1 MRQSIKYEYIYKKI
15 IRYYLTIQDAYSK
28 SLIKTSNLISPIIIG
43 TNSSSSNTGLQVMTD
58 RDLINRLERILSF
71 NIDKIIIFGVPTI
84 HDSNGTQALEKN
96 GVVQTSLKIIRDNF
110 DKKIQVI
117 ADVCICQYNLSG
129 HCGVAYQNNYPDNDK
144 TLKLM
149 SKIALSYAEC
159 GADMLAPSSMMDG
172 LVLSIRNKL
181 NLNGYRE
188 TKIMSFS
195 KQFSSLYSPFRL
207 TAYKKASKID
217 KSNYQIGYANSREFL
232 RKVELDYREG
242 ADIITIKPS
251 MANMDIISRIR
262 ERVSC
267 SMAVQHVSGEYAMLK
282 AASRNNLI
290 NEHDW
295 LLGYFACL
303 VRAGA
308 EFIITYE
315 AEGIAELLNAP

>member
-1 MRQSIKYEYIYKKI
+1 
-15 IRYYLTIQDAYSK
+15 
-28 SLIKTSNLISPIIIG
+28 
-43 TNSSSSNTGLQVMTD
+43 MTD
-58 RDLINRLERILSF
+58 RNLINRLERILSL
-71 NIDKIIIFGVPTI
+71 NIDKIIIFGVPPL

-96 GVVQTSLKIIRDNF
+96 GVVQSSLKIIRDSF

-129 HCGVAYQNNYPDNDK
+129 HCGIVNQNNYPDNDK

-149 SKIALSYAEC
+149 SKIALSYAES

-195 KQFSSLYSPFRL
+195 KQFSSLYSPFRW
-207 TAYKKASKID
+207 TAYKKVSKID
-217 KSNYQIGYANSREFL
+217 KSNYQIGYANSREIL

-242 ADIITIKPS
+242 ADVITIKPS
-251 MANMDIISRIR
+251 MANLDIISRIY

-267 SMAVQHVSGEYAMLK
+267 RIAVQHVSGEYAMLK
-282 AASRNNLI
+282 AASRNNLV
-290 NEHDW
+290 NEYDW
-295 LLGYFACL
+295 LLGYFTCL
-303 VRAGA
+303 VRSGA
-308 EFIITYE
+308 NYIITYE
-315 AEGIAELLNAP
+315 AEGIAELLSAQ

>member
-1 MRQSIKYEYIYKKI
+1 M
-15 IRYYLTIQDAYSK
+15 TIQDAYSK
-28 SLIKTSNLISPIIIG
+28 SLIKTSNLITPIIIG

-58 RDLINRLERILSF
+58 RNLINRLERILSL
-71 NIDKIIIFGVPTI
+71 NIDKIIIFGVPSL
-84 HDSNGTQALEKN
+84 HDSNGTQALKKS
-96 GVVQTSLKIIRDNF
+96 GVVQSSLKIIRDSF

-117 ADVCICQYNLSG
+117 ADVCICQYNLTG
-129 HCGVAYQNNYPDNDK
+129 HCGIVNQNNYPDNDK

-149 SKIALSYAEC
+149 SKIALSYAES

-207 TAYKKASKID
+207 TAYKKGSKID
-217 KSNYQIGYANSREFL
+217 KSNYQISYANSREIL
-232 RKVELDYREG
+232 RKGELDYREG
-242 ADIITIKPS
+242 ADVITIKPS
-251 MANMDIISRIR
+251 MANLDIISRIR
-262 ERVSC
+262 ERVHC
-267 SMAVQHVSGEYAMLK
+267 RIAVQHVSGEYAMLK

-290 NEHDW
+290 NEYDW

-303 VRAGA
+303 ARSGA
-308 EFIITYE
+308 DSIITYE
-315 AEGIAELLNAP
+315 AEGIAELLSSQ

>member
-1 MRQSIKYEYIYKKI
+1 
-15 IRYYLTIQDAYSK
+15 LTIQDAYSK
-28 SLIKTSNLISPIIIG
+28 SLIKTSDLITPIIIG

-58 RDLINRLERILSF
+58 RNLINRLERILSL
-71 NIDKIIIFGVPTI
+71 NIDKIIIFGVPPL
-84 HDSNGTQALEKN
+84 HDSNGTQALKKN
-96 GVVQTSLKIIRDNF
+96 GVVQSSLKIIRDSF

-117 ADVCICQYNLSG
+117 ADVCICQYNLTG
-129 HCGVAYQNNYPDNDK
+129 HCGIVNQNNYPDNDK

-149 SKIALSYAEC
+149 SKIALSYAES

-207 TAYKKASKID
+207 TAYKKGSKID
-217 KSNYQIGYANSREFL
+217 KSNYQISYANSREIL

-242 ADIITIKPS
+242 ADVITIKPS
-251 MANMDIISRIR
+251 MANLDIISRIR
-262 ERVSC
+262 ERVRC
-267 SMAVQHVSGEYAMLK
+267 RIAVQHVSGEYAMLK

-290 NEHDW
+290 NEYDW
-295 LLGYFACL
+295 ILGYFACL
-303 VRAGA
+303 ARSGA
-308 EFIITYE
+308 DFIITYE
-315 AEGIAELLNAP
+315 AEGIAELLSSQ